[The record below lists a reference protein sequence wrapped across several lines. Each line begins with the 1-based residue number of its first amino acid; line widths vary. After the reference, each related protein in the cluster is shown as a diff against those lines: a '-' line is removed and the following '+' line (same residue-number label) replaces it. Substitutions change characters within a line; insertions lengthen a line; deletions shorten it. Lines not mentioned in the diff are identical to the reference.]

1 MSSEEFQI
9 MRISQRTKE
18 INPRQNTSKVV
29 QSKTSYQKLIPQYN
43 QSQPVSTFVSRREL
57 NQSSPA
63 NAGGKNQ
70 LPVRANVVTT
80 GTQQTKKIYEYEPR
94 KDKYQYQNQRQVTSI
109 GKAQERNQER
119 EGNKKYETSGSPL
132 NRRTNPM
139 TFSSNEENFNIKK
152 WAYASKQVINKII
165 IIQRWWRYLLKSSLN
180 YKGRFNQNYAK
191 ISAIRSKSSK
201 NQESDYLKDFIKQGE
216 NITEKI
222 YPGKNNKLILERR
235 KVEVFKK
242 Y

>member
-18 INPRQNTSKVV
+18 INPRQNTSKIV
-29 QSKTSYQKLIPQYN
+29 QSKTSYQKLIPQNN

-80 GTQQTKKIYEYEPR
+80 GTQQTKKVYKYEPR
-94 KDKYQYQNQRQVTSI
+94 KDKYQYQKQRQVTSI
-109 GKAQERNQER
+109 GKAQERNQVR

-139 TFSSNEENFNIKK
+139 TFSSNEGNFNIKK
-152 WAYASKQVINKII
+152 WAYASKQVINKIGRKKIKFKFI
-165 IIQRWWRYLLKSSLN
+165 ID
-180 YKGRFNQNYAK
+180 
-191 ISAIRSKSSK
+191 SKK
-201 NQESDYLKDFIKQGE
+201 
-216 NITEKI
+216 
-222 YPGKNNKLILERR
+222 
-235 KVEVFKK
+235 
-242 Y
+242 